1 MEQTKNEQPRARVE
15 TFRMEGRGGVTERHV
30 MVHATDVRAS
40 FAGQLDAVLA
50 AFSDFCTTE
59 AKGAVSVF
67 WRFFVSDAANQA
79 DLVWSRTVETA
90 DCAVSVVEQPPLDG
104 TKVALWAYLMTGVQT
119 RVLPGGVY
127 EVSHGTYRHWWS
139 AGNSQQAESAEY
151 QTRLLLSEWILR
163 LTEQGCRLAD
173 HCLRTWFFVRDVDV
187 NYVGMVKARNE
198 VFVTQGLTP
207 QTHFIASTG
216 IGGRGADAKVSV
228 LMDAYAVGGIRPEQV
243 HYLYAPTHLNPTYEY
258 GVSFER
264 GTYVDYGDRRH
275 VLVSGTASIDN
286 RGAIVAPGDIRQQT
300 FRMWKN
306 VEALLAE
313 AGCTFREVG
322 QMIVYLRD
330 VADYTVVKELFDER
344 FPDVPR
350 VLVWAPVCRPGWLVE
365 MECMAVK
372 PLEANGFPDF

>member
-104 TKVALWAYLMTGVQT
+104 TKVALWAYLMTGVRT

-127 EVSHGTYRHWWS
+127 EVSHGAYRHWWS

-151 QTRLLLSEWILR
+151 QTRLLLSEWIFR
-163 LTEQGCRLAD
+163 LTEQGCRLVD

-187 NYVGMVKARNE
+187 NYAGMVKARNE

-286 RGAIVAPGDIRQQT
+286 RGDIVAPGDIRQQT
-300 FRMWKN
+300 FRMWEN

-313 AGCTFREVG
+313 AGCTFSEVG

-344 FPDVPR
+344 FPDVPK